1 LSVDDKAKPLFGY
14 TEAVPV
20 LMQMMINF
28 PGERLGKELAALAI
42 NLSWVGP
49 DHDTPSQP
57 HKPTTPALPTLP
69 TQTTGTT
76 NSTPNTLLLIS
87 VSSSCLLIL
96 VLISARSPGIQV
108 PRMAEGFAH
117 YPKKNAGLYEL
128 MQRVEQKRDPLLMK
142 VKGPW

>member
-1 LSVDDKAKPLFGY
+1 MTHPANRTNQLRQLY
-14 TEAVPV
+14 
-20 LMQMMINF
+20 
-28 PGERLGKELAALAI
+28 RLY
-42 NLSWVGP
+42 
-49 DHDTPSQP
+49 QP
-57 HKPTTPALPTLP
+57 KQLEQATQPPTR
-69 TQTTGTT
+69 
-76 NSTPNTLLLIS
+76 LLIS